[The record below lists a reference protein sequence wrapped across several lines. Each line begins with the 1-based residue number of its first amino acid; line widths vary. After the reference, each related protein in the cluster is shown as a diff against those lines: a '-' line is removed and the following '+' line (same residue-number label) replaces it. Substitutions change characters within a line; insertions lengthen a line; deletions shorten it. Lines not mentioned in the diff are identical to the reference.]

1 MKPTMRLYQT
11 EDDYWRIRGFLREV
25 FLLNSRRE
33 VSWPPAR
40 FDYWRW
46 HGIENM
52 KDGRLEQDVFIWETA
67 DSQIV
72 AVLNREGP
80 GEAHLQVHPG
90 RRTPELEQEMIAV
103 AEEHLAVPTP
113 GGRPKLRIWANQHDS
128 LRHALLIRRGYT
140 RGDWPE
146 YQRRRSLDEPIP
158 EARPAEGY
166 TVRALGDAQELP
178 ARSWASWRGF
188 HSDEPDEHFTGG
200 DGEWY
205 RVIQRMPLYRR
216 DLDIVA
222 VAPGGEIAAF
232 CTLWYDDVTRA
243 GYFEPVATVPEHRQR
258 GLGKA
263 VMAEA
268 MRRIKRLGATLVTVG
283 GYSPEANALYAS
295 IVSPAYDLSEPWER
309 KP

>member
-1 MKPTMRLYQT
+1 VKPTMRPYRT

-25 FLLNSRRE
+25 FLLNGRRE
-33 VSWPPAR
+33 VSWQAAR
-40 FDYWRW
+40 FDHWRW

-52 KDGRLEQDVFIWETA
+52 KDGRLERDVFIWETA
-67 DSQIV
+67 DGQIT
-72 AVLNREGP
+72 AVLNRESA
-80 GEAHLQVHPG
+80 GEAYLQVHPG
-90 RRTPELEQEMIAV
+90 RRTPKLEQEMIAV

-113 GGRPKLRIWANQHDS
+113 GGGAKLRIWANQHDR
-128 LRHALLIRRGYT
+128 LRHEILIRRGYT
-140 RGDWPE
+140 KGDWPE
-146 YQRRRSLDEPIP
+146 YQRRRSLGKPIP
-158 EARPAEGY
+158 EARPAAGY
-166 TVRALGDAQELP
+166 TVRALGDVEELP

-188 HSDEPDEHFTGG
+188 HSDEPDEHYTGG
-200 DGEWY
+200 AGEWY

-268 MRRIKRLGATLVTVG
+268 MRRIKRLGASLATVG

-295 IVSPAYDLSEPWER
+295 VMSAEYDLSEPWER